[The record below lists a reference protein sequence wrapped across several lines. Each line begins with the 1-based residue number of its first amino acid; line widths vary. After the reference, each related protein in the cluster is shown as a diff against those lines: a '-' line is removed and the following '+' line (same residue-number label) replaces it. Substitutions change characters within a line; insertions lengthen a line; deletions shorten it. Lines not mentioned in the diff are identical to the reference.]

1 MAPVKFLQW
10 SIPSVLE
17 RFRNVMRDIRSAA
30 KDLYKS
36 TWSLFKKILFSPI
49 TIALLI
55 GALVVFF
62 WPKLVEWVKN
72 GISSLGKGIL
82 STVMQWVTDVWD
94 FAKKVWKTI
103 VPIATAI
110 YEFVMWLT
118 DPDSWVV

>member
-72 GISSLGKGIL
+72 GIANLGKGIL
-82 STVMQWVTDVWD
+82 NTVMQWVTDVWD

>member
-36 TWSLFKKILFSPI
+36 TWSVFKKILFSPI

-72 GISSLGKGIL
+72 GISNLGKGIL
-82 STVMQWVTDVWD
+82 NTVMQWVTDVWD

>member
-72 GISSLGKGIL
+72 GISNLGKGIL
-82 STVMQWVTDVWD
+82 NTVMQWVTDVWD